1 MTVTGIATSALVAA
15 QQTAHIRA
23 NNIVNAQT
31 PDFKPTAPALVS
43 SAPTGGVAVFAQ
55 DVDGPVDLARES
67 IGLITASA
75 QYEAAAA
82 LIKTDQDLNEV
93 LFDAVG

>member
-1 MTVTGIATSALVAA
+1 MDVTGIATSALLAA
-15 QQTAHIRA
+15 QKSVQIRA

-43 SAPTGGVAVFAQ
+43 SAPSGGVAVFAQ
-55 DVDGPVDLARES
+55 DVNGPVNLINES
-67 IGLITASA
+67 IGLVTASA

-82 LIKTDQDLNEV
+82 LIKRIKT
-93 LFDAVG
+93 